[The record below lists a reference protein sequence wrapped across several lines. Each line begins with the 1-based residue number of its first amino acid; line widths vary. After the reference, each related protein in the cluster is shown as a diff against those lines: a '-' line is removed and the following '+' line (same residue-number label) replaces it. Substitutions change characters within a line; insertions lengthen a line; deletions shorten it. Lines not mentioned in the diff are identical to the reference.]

1 MNINLR
7 NIMPEYVVKRLIS
20 RHYEAGNP
28 IIMAG
33 LDNKHVYFLVEGNAE
48 ASIQNSNG
56 SLATVYLYTPNSM
69 FGELEPFYEG
79 IKPVSII
86 ALTPCIIDVLYRDDF
101 IEWLQNDFEAVKAL
115 ICNIAQKL
123 VHNSELI
130 EEMSLLSVRER
141 VLRCVAIYQHQ
152 NMLDRLTKKQLS
164 IHANVPIRSMNR
176 AIAECVQQ
184 GLLIYQDKHFYILDQ
199 LAIMNYLPASLR

>member
-1 MNINLR
+1 MNINLC
-7 NIMPEYVVKRLIS
+7 NLMPGYISKRLIR
-20 RHYEAGNP
+20 RHYEAGSP

-56 SLATVYLYTPNSM
+56 ALATVYLYTPNSM
-69 FGELEPFYEG
+69 FGEIEQFYEG

-101 IEWLQNDFEAVKAL
+101 IEWLQNDFESIKAL

-130 EEMSLLSVRER
+130 EEISLLSVRER
-141 VLRCVAIYQHQ
+141 ILRCIAIYQHQ

-164 IHANVPIRSMNR
+164 IHANVPIRSVNR

-184 GLLIYQDKHFYILDQ
+184 GLLIYQDKHFHILNQ
-199 LAIMNYLPASLR
+199 LAIMDYLHASLG